1 MAKEEKKEADLDVL
15 AKEAVAASGKTA
27 KAEKSEKKAE
37 EKKADKK
44 KGSPRKSR
52 KSGKWISDSI
62 IKDLVHAKKP
72 AKGAKYKVSKSFI
85 ACIQKDAAD
94 SRDKTINVLKI
105 LANHGKRLSIK
116 VVDLGLMKFAHK
128 DAAKLMW
135 SLKEISDMKGKK
147 RSKRKFLLPAA
158 TTRRAF
164 GKNPVGV
171 PKSRKSKTEAK
182 LRVGKAAVGLF
193 CQTYVGLIDAYINEA
208 IKQAGS
214 RITLR
219 GEDCK
224 NLVFPSGVVE

>member
-1 MAKEEKKEADLDVL
+1 MVKEDKEADLDAL

-27 KAEKSEKKAE
+27 KAEKSEKKAD
-37 EKKADKK
+37 KADKK
-44 KGSPRKSR
+44 KSAPKKSR

-85 ACIQKDAAD
+85 AAIQKDAAD

-116 VVDLGLMKFAHK
+116 VIDLGLLKFAHK

-135 SLKEISDMKGKK
+135 SLKDISDMKGKK

-171 PKSRKSKTEAK
+171 PKSRKGKGEAK

-208 IKQAGS
+208 IKQAGN